1 MRMLVLAVLFLAQR
15 PSSLPFQAGTITGRL
30 LNADG
35 SPASKVRVSAMAI
48 PETRNGGT
56 DAPALIT
63 LTETDTTGRYRLAD
77 VPIGRYYIV
86 AGFVDSPTY
95 YPKGTGP
102 AGATPVSVTARAVTA
117 NIDFQIEKPS
127 TGLSVSGRVII
138 ESTAP
143 FFGNV
148 QVMLNGAPGGS
159 YTNQNV
165 PAKLDGSFEFVR
177 LRPGTYT
184 LSVTP
189 AAFFQPRTLVVGEKD
204 VTGLELRIPWTGEV
218 RGKAVVEGGD
228 PVPTFTV
235 SFTGGIRP
243 ATSYQSNQAF
253 QATLT
258 EGFYGVSTSGI
269 PSGFYVKSIT
279 AGATNLL
286 TDPLRVSPAGLPPE
300 ILVTLGVST
309 PSPWVRL
316 SGRITSSQPST
327 TSTLTLN
334 GPIGSLQASVSADGS
349 FEFPKVLPGLYT
361 AYTNPA
367 PIAAQ
372 PITIVVPNRDLTGVV
387 LALPKTK
394 EITGRISVEDGGPL
408 PRPMLMMTFTE
419 DKATTANPAVAPPSL
434 AQLLVTSANV
444 RSGQTA
450 VNLNIQQ
457 DGTFKAFM
465 PEGQYQLTANISSGT
480 APPYVL
486 KTFTYGTTD
495 LTKNP
500 LKVTS
505 SDSGEIRMTF
515 APTSQGTWAKV
526 SGRVVGLNSLAT
538 PVPASVAMNNPSFLA
553 PLTTPVRADGTF
565 EFLKVY
571 SGTYQARLI
580 GTVANVGVSNL
591 DVNVAGSDITNLEFV
606 VPRQKEILG
615 RITLEGRGPMPQFNI
630 QLIPVPSN
638 SGVYN
643 TGPVTI
649 LNVTP
654 SSSDGVFKLTLSE
667 GERHVGRP
675 TGLPPGY
682 ALKSLIYGSTDLAK
696 APFKISATDTAE
708 LRITISTPD
717 QPPVKLSGKVSGLDP
732 SMFARGPI
740 NVSLNAPGYAVAL
753 TTQVSPDGSFEFP
766 AVFPGNYTARLAGSV
781 ANGNLAA
788 ANVTVAGSD
797 VTGVEIVLP
806 RQR

>member
-35 SPASKVRVSAMAI
+35 SPAAKVRVSAMAI
-48 PETRNGGT
+48 PESRNGGT

-63 LTETDTTGRYRLAD
+63 LTETDSTGRYRLAD
-77 VPIGRYYIV
+77 VPVGRYYIV

-127 TGLSVSGRVII
+127 TGLSVSGRVIM

-143 FFGNV
+143 FGNV

-159 YTNQNV
+159 YMNLNV

-184 LSVTP
+184 LSVSP

-204 VTGLELRIPWTGEV
+204 ITGLELRVPWTGEV
-218 RGKAVVEGGD
+218 RGKAAVEGGD
-228 PVPTFTV
+228 PVPTFTL

-243 ATSYQSNQAF
+243 ATSYLANQAF

-286 TDPLRVSPAGLPPE
+286 TDPLRVTPASLPPE

-316 SGRITSSQPST
+316 SGRITGSRPST

-372 PITIVVPNRDLTGVV
+372 PITIVVPNRDLTGCG
-387 LALPKTK
+387 ACSSK
-394 EITGRISVEDGGPL
+394 D
-408 PRPMLMMTFTE
+408 
-419 DKATTANPAVAPPSL
+419 
-434 AQLLVTSANV
+434 
-444 RSGQTA
+444 
-450 VNLNIQQ
+450 
-457 DGTFKAFM
+457 
-465 PEGQYQLTANISSGT
+465 EG
-480 APPYVL
+480 
-486 KTFTYGTTD
+486 D
-495 LTKNP
+495 H
-500 LKVTS
+500 
-505 SDSGEIRMTF
+505 
-515 APTSQGTWAKV
+515 
-526 SGRVVGLNSLAT
+526 
-538 PVPASVAMNNPSFLA
+538 
-553 PLTTPVRADGTF
+553 
-565 EFLKVY
+565 
-571 SGTYQARLI
+571 
-580 GTVANVGVSNL
+580 
-591 DVNVAGSDITNLEFV
+591 
-606 VPRQKEILG
+606 RQ
-615 RITLEGRGPMPQFNI
+615 N
-630 QLIPVPSN
+630 
-638 SGVYN
+638 
-643 TGPVTI
+643 
-649 LNVTP
+649 
-654 SSSDGVFKLTLSE
+654 
-667 GERHVGRP
+667 
-675 TGLPPGY
+675 
-682 ALKSLIYGSTDLAK
+682 
-696 APFKISATDTAE
+696 
-708 LRITISTPD
+708 
-717 QPPVKLSGKVSGLDP
+717 
-732 SMFARGPI
+732 
-740 NVSLNAPGYAVAL
+740 
-753 TTQVSPDGSFEFP
+753 
-766 AVFPGNYTARLAGSV
+766 
-781 ANGNLAA
+781 
-788 ANVTVAGSD
+788 
-797 VTGVEIVLP
+797 
-806 RQR
+806 QR